1 MKEPTYQQALSKG
14 WEMVWHHKNLWVL
27 GLLAAF
33 LGQLG
38 LGDFFGRLWMLYY
51 KGTVS
56 SGLETFW
63 QNYSFSIGT
72 MDWYNILGILWL
84 VGLLILIIIVVI
96 FLAVTSQGA
105 LIAYAAAWYK
115 SSRYKNFGKAW
126 HKSVI
131 HFWPMFKIVIGYK
144 IIFCL
149 LILSGV
155 ALLKF
160 TDASMAG
167 WIYILSGFAL
177 GIIMF
182 FYLVFSIVY
191 IYAIAYVVVD
201 NNKATEAVRKAWS
214 LLSDHILVSLE
225 VGLIMIFL
233 NLLLVIAGAVALVL
247 SLVPAMIIWVVAGL
261 LSISALSSFGFLVAV
276 FLWLLIVVFLVAIFN
291 AFNTSVW
298 TYLFIH
304 MHKKGIV
311 SRTVHY
317 VSKLFRR

>member
-1 MKEPTYQQALSKG
+1 MREPTYQQAISKG

-56 SGLETFW
+56 SGLESFW
-63 QNYSFSIGT
+63 QNYGLSIGN
-72 MDWYNILGILWL
+72 MDWYNILGLIWL
-84 VGLLILIIIVVI
+84 VGLLILIVISVV
-96 FLAVTSQGA
+96 FLAITSQGA
-105 LIAYAAAWYK
+105 LISYAASWYK
-115 SSRYKNFGKAW
+115 SNRFKNFGKAW
-126 HKSVI
+126 HKSVT
-131 HFWPMFKIVIGYK
+131 HFWPMFKVVVGYK

-149 LILSGV
+149 LVLAGV

-160 TDASMAG
+160 TDTSMMG
-167 WIYILSGFAL
+167 WVNVLSGFVL

-191 IYAIAYVVVD
+191 IYAIAYVVID
-201 NNKATEAVRKAWS
+201 DNKATEAVKKGWG
-214 LLSDHILVSLE
+214 LFSDHVLVSLE
-225 VGLIMIFL
+225 VALIMIFL
-233 NLLLVIAGAVALVL
+233 NLLLVVGGAVVLVL
-247 SLVPAMIIWVVAGL
+247 SLIPAIIIWIIAGL
-261 LSISALSSFGFLVAV
+261 LNITALASFGFLVSL
-276 FLWLLIVVFLVAIFN
+276 FLWILVIVLMVAVFN

-298 TYLFIH
+298 TYLFMR

-311 SRTVHY
+311 SRAVHY
-317 VSKLFRR
+317 IGKLFRR